1 MLEETVCI
9 AKPYYH
15 YVYREESA
23 LNGELSERHFQIF
36 KVYQILLSYFEESS
50 ERHEAIRQA
59 CLNLVYWYKR
69 RCASKESSRFL
80 PRLEKL
86 ETALVEEKRL
96 PVLEWEEQENE
107 GRAD

>member
-1 MLEETVCI
+1 M
-9 AKPYYH
+9 
-15 YVYREESA
+15 
-23 LNGELSERHFQIF
+23 
-36 KVYQILLSYFEESS
+36 LSYFEESS